1 MCSVG
6 LRRFLFK
13 GTVSRD
19 LDWLTVMWLDR
30 SALGEESLIVFYFY
44 NFALLLRLFIKD
56 KNAVLWRK

>member
-1 MCSVG
+1 MYSVG

-30 SALGEESLIVFYFY
+30 SPLGEESLIVFYLY
-44 NFALLLRLFIKD
+44 NFALLLRLFIRD